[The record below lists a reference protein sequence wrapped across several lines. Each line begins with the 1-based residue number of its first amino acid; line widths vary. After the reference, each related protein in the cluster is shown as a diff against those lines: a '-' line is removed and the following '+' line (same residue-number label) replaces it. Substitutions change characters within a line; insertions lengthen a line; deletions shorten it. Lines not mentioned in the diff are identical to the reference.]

1 MRGASPGPDGFHIVE
16 RDRVGSTNDE
26 AAAMARDGA
35 EDGTVVWAR
44 RQEGGRGRRGRVWQ
58 SPEGNL
64 YFSAVMRPA
73 APPAQAAQLSM
84 VAAVAIAESVAQYL
98 PEAARV
104 EQKWP
109 NDVLIDGRKV
119 AGILLE
125 SSGYA
130 AQHVDWVV
138 VGCGI
143 NVASAPEGAQIPATA
158 LGLEGAPER
167 PLRDWLASILAA
179 LRLWRERWDTHGI
192 APIRTAWLARA
203 RGVGQ
208 DITVRLPGSEMTG
221 KFVDLDEAGALVLQ
235 LPDGSRREI
244 TAGDVFL

>member
-1 MRGASPGPDGFHIVE
+1 MNGASTRPDGFRIVE

-26 AAAMARDGA
+26 AAAMAREGA

-44 RQEGGRGRRGRVWQ
+44 RQEGGRGRRGRIWR

-64 YFSAVMRPA
+64 YFSAVLRPA
-73 APPAQAAQLSM
+73 APAAQAAQLSM
-84 VAAVAIAESVAQYL
+84 VAAVAVAEGLVRHL
-98 PEAARV
+98 PETARV

-109 NDVLIDGRKV
+109 NDVLIKGRKA

-130 AQHVDWVV
+130 TRRVDWVV

-143 NVASAPEGAQIPATA
+143 NVASAPAGVQTPATA
-158 LGLEGAPER
+158 LALEGASER
-167 PLRDWLASILAA
+167 PLRAWLVSILDS

-192 APIRTAWLARA
+192 APVRSAWLARA
-203 RGVGQ
+203 RDVGR
-208 DITVRLPGSEMTG
+208 DITVRLPGCEMTG
-221 KFVDLDEAGALVLQ
+221 RFVDLDEAGALVLR

-244 TAGDVFL
+244 TAGEVFL